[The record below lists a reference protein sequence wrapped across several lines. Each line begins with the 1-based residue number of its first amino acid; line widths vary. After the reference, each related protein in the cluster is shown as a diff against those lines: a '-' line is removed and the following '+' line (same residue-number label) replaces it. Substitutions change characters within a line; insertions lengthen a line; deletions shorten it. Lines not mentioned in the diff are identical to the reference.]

1 MVRLRHRGQDIRA
14 PAMDVTL
21 AVVAVWAGAEV
32 LAGAVGEPSAGEGI
46 PLHGESGN
54 IPV

>member
-1 MVRLRHRGQDIRA
+1 
-14 PAMDVTL
+14 MDVTP

-32 LAGAVGEPSAGEGI
+32 PAGAVEEAAVREGI